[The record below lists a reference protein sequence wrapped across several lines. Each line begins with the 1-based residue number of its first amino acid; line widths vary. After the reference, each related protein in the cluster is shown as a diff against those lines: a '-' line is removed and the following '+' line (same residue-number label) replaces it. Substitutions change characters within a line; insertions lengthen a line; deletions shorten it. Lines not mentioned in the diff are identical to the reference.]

1 MYVFLLV
8 LGALT
13 TAAGLSLVASAVA
26 QEGVTAVTPGMIA
39 SVGGLVLIGL
49 GLLVRELQRI
59 ERALAARPMPRATR
73 PAEAPVAI
81 PPLAPERPTPS
92 PQARI
97 PFPPRP
103 KPGAIGPASTPAD
116 DGALPRQRERER
128 ERERERFPRLEP
140 APATEEPEAALL
152 PRALIRTDDDMGE
165 VRNVAAGGASPAAR
179 MAARLNV
186 APRPAAVPSPRE
198 RPRGSVFD
206 AFWPKGQR
214 GRRDGPGVPGQ
225 QPAPGEPAPSEPLPD
240 MHPPAAAEA
249 AAPVTVLKSGTVE
262 GMAYTLY
269 SDGSIE
275 AQLPQ
280 GMVRFGSITELRNH
294 IESES

>member
-1 MYVFLLV
+1 
-8 LGALT
+8 
-13 TAAGLSLVASAVA
+13 
-26 QEGVTAVTPGMIA
+26 MIA

-49 GLLVRELQRI
+49 GVLVRELQRI
-59 ERALAARPMPRATR
+59 ERALAARPMPRAPR
-73 PAEAPVAI
+73 PAEAPAAL
-81 PPLAPERPTPS
+81 PGAERS
-92 PQARI
+92 SASGRI

-103 KPGAIGPASTPAD
+103 KPGAIGPAPPEEAPV
-116 DGALPRQRERER
+116 PRPRD
-128 ERERERFPRLEP
+128 RFPRLET
-140 APATEEPEAALL
+140 APAAEGTDVSLL
-152 PRALIRTDDDMGE
+152 PRGFARAEDDVGE
-165 VRNVAAGGASPAAR
+165 VKNVAAGGAGGGGPAR
-179 MAARLNV
+179 IAARLN
-186 APRPAAVPSPRE
+186 ANPRPSAPVPRE

-214 GRRDGPGVPGQ
+214 GRRENQTAPSPQPSASAEPGSGEAAPE
-225 QPAPGEPAPSEPLPD
+225 PHPSPGELC
-240 MHPPAAAEA
+240 
-249 AAPVTVLKSGTVE
+249 APVTVLKSGTVE

>member
-13 TAAGLSLVASAVA
+13 SAAGLSLVVSAVA
-26 QEGVTAVTPGMIA
+26 QEGVTAVSPGMIA

-81 PPLAPERPTPS
+81 PPLAPERPNPS
-92 PQARI
+92 PQGRI

-103 KPGAIGPASTPAD
+103 KPGAIGPAPTPAD
-116 DGALPRQRERER
+116 DAAPPRQ
-128 ERERERFPRLEP
+128 RERERFPRLEP
-140 APATEEPEAALL
+140 APAAEEPEAALL
-152 PRALIRTDDDMGE
+152 PRALIRADDDIGE
-165 VRNVAAGGASPAAR
+165 VKNVAAGGAGPTAR
-179 MAARLNV
+179 LAARLNV
-186 APRPAAVPSPRE
+186 APRPAPAPPPRDQ
-198 RPRGSVFD
+198 PRGSVFD

-214 GRRDGPGVPGQ
+214 GRRDAPAAPGQ
-225 QPAPGEPAPSEPLPD
+225 QSAPGEPTSSELLPD
-240 MHPPAAAEA
+240 LPPRAAGEPS
-249 AAPVTVLKSGTVE
+249 APVTVLKSGTVE

-280 GMVRFGSITELRNH
+280 GVVRFGSITELRNH
-294 IESES
+294 IENES

>member
-1 MYVFLLV
+1 MYLFLLV
-8 LGALT
+8 LGA
-13 TAAGLSLVASAVA
+13 S
-26 QEGVTAVTPGMIA
+26 AVTPGIIA
-39 SVGGLVLIGL
+39 AVGGLVLIGL
-49 GLLVRELQRI
+49 GVLVRELQRI

-73 PAEAPVAI
+73 PPEAPVAI
-81 PPLAPERPTPS
+81 PPTPAERPS

-103 KPGAIGPASTPAD
+103 KPGAIGPAPSD
-116 DGALPRQRERER
+116 DGSLPRP
-128 ERERERFPRLEP
+128 RERFPRLEP
-140 APATEEPEAALL
+140 ALAAEEPDVSML
-152 PRALIRTDDDMGE
+152 PRALARAEDDMGE
-165 VRNVAAGGASPAAR
+165 VRSVAAGGAGPAAR
-179 MAARLNV
+179 LAARLN
-186 APRPAAVPSPRE
+186 ASPRPTAPPQRE

-214 GRRDGPGVPGQ
+214 GRQDASA
-225 QPAPGEPAPSEPLPD
+225 APSPQAWPSAERAPSEPSPE
-240 MHPPAAAEA
+240 MHPAAGEPS
-249 AAPVTVLKSGTVE
+249 APITVLKSGTVE

-294 IESES
+294 IENES

>member
-1 MYVFLLV
+1 MYLFLLV

-13 TAAGLSLVASAVA
+13 SAAGFSLVAMGVA
-26 QEGVTAVTPGMIA
+26 QEGVSAVTPGIIA
-39 SVGGLVLIGL
+39 AVGGLVLIGL
-49 GLLVRELQRI
+49 GVLVRELQRI

-73 PAEAPVAI
+73 PPETPVAI
-81 PPLAPERPTPS
+81 PPTPAERPS

-103 KPGAIGPASTPAD
+103 KPGAIGPAHSD
-116 DGALPRQRERER
+116 DGLFTRTRERSS
-128 ERERERFPRLEP
+128 RLER
-140 APATEEPEAALL
+140 ALAAEDPDVSML
-152 PRALIRTDDDMGE
+152 PRALARAEDDVGE
-165 VRNVAAGGASPAAR
+165 VRSVAAGGAGGGAGPAAR
-179 MAARLNV
+179 LAARLN
-186 APRPAAVPSPRE
+186 ASPRPAAPPQRE

-214 GRRDGPGVPGQ
+214 GRRDAPA
-225 QPAPGEPAPSEPLPD
+225 APGPQSWPSAEPAPSEPSSE
-240 MHPPAAAEA
+240 MPPSVGEPS
-249 AAPVTVLKSGTVE
+249 APVTVLKSGTVE

-294 IESES
+294 IENES

>member
-13 TAAGLSLVASAVA
+13 SAAGLSLVASAVA

-81 PPLAPERPTPS
+81 PPLAPERPNPS

-103 KPGAIGPASTPAD
+103 RPGAIGPAPTPAD
-116 DGALPRQRERER
+116 DGALPRQRER
-128 ERERERFPRLEP
+128 FPRLEP
-140 APATEEPEAALL
+140 APAAEEPEAALL
-152 PRALIRTDDDMGE
+152 PRALIRADDDVGE
-165 VRNVAAGGASPAAR
+165 VKNVAAGGAGPAAR

-186 APRPAAVPSPRE
+186 APRPAAAPPPRE
-198 RPRGSVFD
+198 QPRGSVFD

-214 GRRDGPGVPGQ
+214 GRRDAPPAPGP
-225 QPAPGEPAPSEPLPD
+225 QPAPGELESSDPLPD
-240 MHPPAAAEA
+240 LHPRAAAEPS
-249 AAPVTVLKSGTVE
+249 APVTVLKSGTVE